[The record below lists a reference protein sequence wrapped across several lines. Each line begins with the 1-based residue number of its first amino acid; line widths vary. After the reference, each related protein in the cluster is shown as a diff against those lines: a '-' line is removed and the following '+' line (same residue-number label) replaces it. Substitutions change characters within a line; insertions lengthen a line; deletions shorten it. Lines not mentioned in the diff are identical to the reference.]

1 MGPREYP
8 HGGATARF
16 HHPCCIRGMEAWEE
30 ARGVFSNGARE
41 CDLSRRGLDHVAAT
55 ALAAVMRRN
64 TTVTK
69 LDLACLC
76 LGLRW
81 RWRRPREVV
90 VVHKG
95 ARAWQR
101 RCAANYIGAE
111 GAAALAGALLENS
124 VLTQLNI
131 SCVFAANDDLRHAQ
145 AGLRKLT
152 HDPQADNYIG
162 AAGAASLACL
172 LKQNLSVTA
181 LDLNCVYGRGG
192 ACARANVLEKN
203 MRAARAHVA
212 NFLCLRDSKTTRS
225 AAPGRPPS
233 RAPSRQ
239 TRSCRS

>member
-1 MGPREYP
+1 M
-8 HGGATARF
+8 
-16 HHPCCIRGMEAWEE
+16 
-30 ARGVFSNGARE
+30 
-41 CDLSRRGLDHVAAT
+41 
-55 ALAAVMRRN
+55 
-64 TTVTK
+64 
-69 LDLACLC
+69 
-76 LGLRW
+76 
-81 RWRRPREVV
+81 V

-101 RCAANYIGAE
+101 PCAANYIGAE

-131 SCVFAANDDLRHAQ
+131 SCVFAASDDLRHAQ
-145 AGLRKLT
+145 AGLRRLT

-239 TRSCRS
+239 TRS